1 MTNFIFSFLIGQNY
15 IYIYREHNVS
25 MKEIRVMLIGALGA
39 LVKES
44 NVVSITLELV
54 MSTR

>member
-1 MTNFIFSFLIGQNY
+1 
-15 IYIYREHNVS
+15 